1 MKIRKKA
8 IKLKK
13 KGSELAIEGG
23 NVGTVRVDEME
34 IERSDVADKVV
45 DELKRANVDV
55 DVGEKGPPVTNMGFK
70 ESLSANPRSKTEKS
84 DVISTLNLTTNKSP
98 K

>member
-45 DELKRANVDV
+45 DELKGR
-55 DVGEKGPPVTNMGFK
+55 
-70 ESLSANPRSKTEKS
+70 
-84 DVISTLNLTTNKSP
+84 
-98 K
+98 